1 MLSILRKKK
10 TMKLI
15 LWGLAII
22 IIPAFVL
29 WGAGSL
35 REGNSSPKYIG
46 TIGEKKIPFK
56 EFTRSFTEARVELFL
71 SYFNRPETLKE
82 LQKNRPLLNRLA
94 WNNLIIKYKAK
105 NDGFSVS
112 NEELINYITNFPL
125 FTRGGK
131 FDKRV
136 YEYFLRNAFG
146 MDMTPRTFEE
156 YVRSCLIISQYKQNI
171 VKDITVTDK
180 ELMDF
185 YKADFEKASMNYA
198 VLDKDIFYDDVS
210 VSPGQIEEYYQKQKN
225 NLRAPE
231 RIVLE
236 YIKFPHSN
244 DEEKKEALS
253 SIRRAYELLKS
264 NPRKMGPISEQLN
277 LKVNETPPFA
287 RNELVPGIGNIS
299 EIGITAFTLRPGIDI
314 VPIVDEDESGMS
326 YIVRVKERIPSR
338 IQRKEEAKDY
348 IVNAIKEYEMYVLAY
363 QEAQKIY
370 DDAIKTKRLSLKTI
384 AEKYNLPLGET
395 DPVGRFD
402 YITGVGESYVAV
414 EAAFKLRVGE
424 ISGPIKVRK
433 GYAFVQPVE
442 LIFIEKEKFE
452 SEKEAY
458 RKKILTIKQVKAVEE
473 WTKNAQQDTS
483 LEVNLDQL

>member
-1 MLSILRKKK
+1 MLRLLRKKK

-35 REGNSSPKYIG
+35 RESDSSPKYIG
-46 TIGEKKIPFK
+46 TIGEKKVPFK
-56 EFTRSFTEARVELFL
+56 EFAQSFTEARVELFL

-105 NDGFSVS
+105 DDGVSVS

-131 FDKRV
+131 FDERV

-156 YVRSCLIISQYKQNI
+156 YVRSCLILSKYKQRI
-171 VKDITVTDK
+171 VKDVTVTSE

-198 VLDKDIFYDDVS
+198 VLDKDIFSGDTS
-210 VSPGQIEEYYQKQKN
+210 VSPGQIEEYYERQKN
-225 NLRAPE
+225 NLRTPE
-231 RIVLE
+231 RIILE

-244 DEEKKEALS
+244 AKEKKETLA
-253 SIRRAYELLKS
+253 SIRKAYELLRS
-264 NPRKMGPISEQLN
+264 NPRKMRQISERLN
-277 LKVNETPPFA
+277 LKINETPPFA

-299 EIGITAFTLRPGIDI
+299 EIGTTAFTLRPGIDI
-314 VPIVDEDESGMS
+314 APIVDESESGIS
-326 YIVRVKERIPSR
+326 YILRVKEKLPAR
-338 IQRKEEAKDY
+338 IQTKEEAKDY
-348 IVNAIKEYEMYVLAY
+348 ITNMLKDDGAYILAY

-370 DDAIKTKRLSLKTI
+370 KSDIKTKSLSLKDI
-384 AEKYNLPLGET
+384 AEKYSLSLGET
-395 DPVGRFD
+395 QLVGRFD
-402 YITGVGESYVAV
+402 YITGIGESYGAV
-414 EAAFKLRVGE
+414 EEAFKLRVGE
-424 ISGPIKVRK
+424 ISEPIKVRK

-442 LIFIEKEKFE
+442 LVFIEKSKFE
-452 SEKEAY
+452 SEKEDY
-458 RKKILTIKQVKAVEE
+458 RKKILTLKQVKAVEE
-473 WTKNAQQDTS
+473 WTRGAQQNTS
-483 LEVNLDQL
+483 LEVNLEQL